1 MGSLLEQLPW
11 DSATVRSIHGE
22 IAIWGSVEHLLAM
35 AVDALRMANW
45 QRSSDKK
52 IPRPEPIPRPGTSA
66 SRQRPR
72 LSPAETSAR
81 LRDLQR
87 RSARRRAQ
95 KGG

>member
-11 DSATVRSIHGE
+11 DSATVRSIHGD

-45 QRSSDKK
+45 QRSGEKK
-52 IPRPEPIPRPGTSA
+52 IPRPEPIPRPGSTA
-66 SRQRPR
+66 HRPR
-72 LSPAETSAR
+72 LSQAQTSAR

-95 KGG
+95 KEG